1 MAKFDGLTAG
11 ASRRGALALL
21 AGAAAAPAFAG
32 DRPIGRS
39 WAGRSTAMAMRGMA
53 ATSQPLATQ
62 AALSILAAG
71 GTAVDAAIAANACLG
86 LMEPTG
92 CGLGGDL
99 FALVWDPK
107 TRKVHA
113 LNASG
118 PAPTNQSLKQLAAV
132 SKGPTVPA
140 LGWAPVTVPG
150 AMDGWRA
157 LHERFGKLRMADI
170 LAPAIGY
177 ARDGFPVSPVIADGW
192 RRNVARFEQRK
203 SEIAAFENTLKTW
216 TIDGKTPAAGQVFKN
231 PDLARTLTNIAVYG
245 RSWFYE
251 GEGAAVLDAFM
262 RRVGGPLRASDMAA
276 YRAEWV
282 EPISTR
288 YRDVDVWQ
296 CPPNGQGVTVLQ
308 MLNILEGYD
317 LKTMGFGSADA
328 LHVMIEAK
336 KAAFRDRARLIADP
350 RFVKPA
356 AQLLDKSYAAAQRAA
371 IRMDRAQPAAAKAI
385 EKDGDT
391 IYLATGDA
399 SGMIV
404 SLIQSNY
411 RGMGSG
417 LVPDGLGFGL
427 QNRGAQ
433 FSLDPKHANVYAPKK
448 RPFHTIIPGFMT
460 RGDEPVAAFGVMGG
474 DMQPQGHVQ
483 IVTDLVDYGMDLQ
496 EAGDAPRWR
505 HIGGPDPGDGGGD
518 GDVVYLESQ
527 FGAEVRAALAA
538 RGHTLSSGRYEDVGG
553 YQAVMRRDGVL
564 YGASEMRK
572 DGHAA
577 GI

>member
-1 MAKFDGLTAG
+1 MSSFSTV
-11 ASRRGALALL
+11 SRRGAVALL
-21 AGAAAAPAFAG
+21 AAGAAAPAFAG
-32 DRPIGRS
+32 DRPIGKPF
-39 WAGRSTAMAMRGMA
+39 AGRSTVMATGGMA

-62 AALSILAAG
+62 AALKILAAG

-107 TRKVHA
+107 TKKVHS

-118 PAPTNQSLKQLAAV
+118 PAPAGMSFKQLSAL
-132 SKGPTVPA
+132 SKGPTIAP

-150 AMDGWRA
+150 AMDGWRL
-157 LHERFGKLRMADI
+157 LHEKFGKLTMAEI

-192 RRNVARFEQRK
+192 RRNVGRFTRDK
-203 SEIAAFENTLKTW
+203 AMLGDAYDNVVRTW
-216 TIDGKTPAAGQVFKN
+216 TINGETPAAGRLFKN
-231 PDLARTLTNIAVYG
+231 PDLARTLTNIAAFG
-245 RSWFYE
+245 REWFYE
-251 GEGAAVLDAFM
+251 GEGARQLDAFM
-262 RRVGGPLRASDMAA
+262 KRIGGPLRASDLAA

-296 CPPNGQGVTVLQ
+296 CPPNGQGITVLE

-317 LKTMGFGSADA
+317 LKAMGFGSVDA
-328 LHVMIEAK
+328 LHVMTEAK

-350 RFVKPA
+350 KFAPIPQ
-356 AQLLDKSYAAAQRAA
+356 QLLDKSYAAALRAKIA
-371 IRMDRAQPAAAKAI
+371 MDKAAPAADIAGH
-385 EKDGDT
+385 KDGDT

-399 SGMIV
+399 NGLMV
-404 SLIQSNY
+404 SFIQSNY

-417 LVPDGLGFGL
+417 LIPDGLGFGL

-433 FSLDPKHANVYAPKK
+433 FSLDPKHANAYAPKK

-460 RGDEPVAAFGVMGG
+460 KGSEPVAAFGVMGG
-474 DMQPQGHVQ
+474 DMQPQGHTQ
-483 IVTDLVDYGMDLQ
+483 IVTNLVDFGMDLQ

-505 HIGGPDPGDGGGD
+505 HIGGPDPGDGASTQD
-518 GDVVYLESQ
+518 QLYLESQ
-527 FGAEVRAALAA
+527 IGADVRAGLAA
-538 RGHTLSSGRYEDVGG
+538 RGHTLVAGRYEDVGG
-553 YQAVMRRDGVL
+553 YQAVMRKDGVL
-564 YGASEMRK
+564 FGASEMRK
-572 DGHAA
+572 DGQAA